1 MNLDLTEEQQ
11 LLQKS
16 ARDFFEKE
24 FPKTLV
30 RQTEEVASGYSP
42 EVWKKMADLGW
53 LGLII
58 PEEHGGAGLGFL
70 DLIVL
75 LEEMG
80 RGCLTGPFFSTAILC
95 ALPILAAGSQKQKAE
110 FLPKIAS
117 GQLIFAL
124 ALTEPSATY
133 EASGITTKA
142 ERDEDT
148 YVITGTKLFVH
159 DAQIADYLLCAVR
172 TRVWSTPEEGISLFL
187 VDARSPGIQ
196 ITPLQTIA
204 ADKQNEVVFTDVK
217 VPAANVLGEL
227 DGGWPI
233 IARLLD
239 QAAIAKCAE
248 MIGGCDWTVEASV
261 AYAKERVQYG
271 RPIGAY
277 GPIQH
282 YLADMWALAGM
293 AKRLTYYAAWALE
306 QNTPSCAADVAK
318 AKAWTN
324 EAYKYCTRM
333 GVQIHGGIGTTLDHD
348 IGLYYRRARQAAL
361 LFGDSE
367 YSYRKVAREM
377 GL

>member
-30 RQTEEVASGYSP
+30 RQTEEAPSGYSP

-58 PEEHGGAGLGFL
+58 PEEHGGVGLGFM
-70 DLIVL
+70 DLVIL

-95 ALPILAAGSQKQKAE
+95 SLPILAAGSDKQKAG

-117 GQLIFAL
+117 GELILAL

-133 EASGITTKA
+133 EPSGIATKA
-142 ERDEDT
+142 VRDGDN
-148 YVITGTKLFVH
+148 YVITGTKLFIH
-159 DAQIADYLLCAVR
+159 DAQIADYLLCVVR
-172 TRVWSTPEEGISLFL
+172 TRVWSKPEEGISLFL
-187 VDARSPGIQ
+187 VDAKSPGIRV
-196 ITPLQTIA
+196 TPLQTIA
-204 ADKQNEVVFTDVK
+204 ADKQNEVVFENVK
-217 VPAANVLGEL
+217 VPAENLLGEL
-227 DGGWPI
+227 DCGWPI

-239 QAAIAKCAE
+239 QAAVAKCAE
-248 MIGGCDWTVEASV
+248 MVGGCDWTVEASV

-282 YLADMWALAGM
+282 YLADMWAESGM
-293 AKRLTYYAAWALE
+293 AKRLTYYAAWAIE
-306 QNTPSCAADVAK
+306 QGIPCTAEVAK
-318 AKAWTN
+318 TKAWTN
-324 EAYKYCTRM
+324 EAYKHCTRM

-367 YSYRKVAREM
+367 YSYRKVAQEM